1 MRYKDTQHLQH
12 IRHSQIANDHHSQRL
27 FHSSSG
33 SIRWNW
39 KRPFADSW
47 WYWIRGSWMFYWLK
61 LWFFLITP
69 NALFSSWL
77 KNNSTSL
84 TWISFARMDMNFWS
98 VWVILRMAL
107 WGTLIIINFDVIIDE
122 GSIMFPNLMKPKCT
136 ILQWTIIQQIGLI
149 LSTLVK
155 DGIFMMRS
163 LTIISGYMI
172 SESTKTMGRWLPL
185 RGKNYKIS

>member
-1 MRYKDTQHLQH
+1 MGCAIKTPTNL
-12 IRHSQIANDHHSQRL
+12 
-27 FHSSSG
+27 
-33 SIRWNW
+33 
-39 KRPFADSW
+39 
-47 WYWIRGSWMFYWLK
+47 WI
-61 LWFFLITP
+61 FLITP

-122 GSIMFPNLMKPKCT
+122 GPIMFPNLMKPNCT

-172 SESTKTMGRWLPL
+172 SESTKSMGRWLPL